1 MSHKTK
7 LLFLTATVG
16 FVSMGAFGQS
26 MDSLLDKLVDK
37 GVLSVKEANDLR
49 EESDK
54 DFTKAYSA
62 KSGMPEWV
70 SSFKWNGDFRARF
83 EENNADD
90 PFYHTRDRYRIRAR
104 LGAYVGFVDQFDVG
118 IRLATGNPQTNP
130 GGTLVGGAPMSA
142 NQDLNSLQSRKF
154 IWLDAAYGRWTPLN
168 TPLWYASGTVG
179 KMDPFFQVSNMIWDY
194 DIDPEGAALSFAHS
208 FDRDQTHTIKLNT
221 AVFILDELNQS
232 APAGTTNLAVNHD
245 PFLLGAQLLWEAN
258 WATNMQSSIGVA
270 MFGIN
275 SKDSL
280 SALVQ
285 PFYNS
290 GNTRNPTTGVLVYNY
305 NPIVGSASF
314 TYVLDSFPYYDGP
327 FPIKPYAEFMHNTA
341 APKNNEAY
349 RVGLQ
354 LGKAGKRH
362 TWEFNYRYQRLAADA
377 WFDALED
384 EDNGAFYATG
394 NPQLAGTG
402 KKNGWFGGTN
412 VKGHLWQGTYS
423 FTDYLNFTFTYYLNE
438 LIIKTPNKDSDAG
451 HFMADLMWKF

>member
-1 MSHKTK
+1 
-7 LLFLTATVG
+7 
-16 FVSMGAFGQS
+16 

-70 SSFKWNGDFRARF
+70 SSFKWSGDFRARF

-90 PFYHTRDRYRIRAR
+90 PTYHTRDRYRIRAR

-154 IWLDAAYGRWTPLN
+154 IWVDAAYGRWTPLN
-168 TPLWYASGTVG
+168 GPMWFASGTVG
-179 KMDPFFQVSNMIWDY
+179 KMDFPFQLSNMIWDY
-194 DIDPEGAALSFAHS
+194 DINPEGAALQLAHS
-208 FDRDQTHTIKLNT
+208 FDRDQTHTLKLNT
-221 AVFILDELNQS
+221 GVFILDELNQT
-232 APAGTTNLAVNHD
+232 ATAGTTNLQVNHD
-245 PFLLGAQLLWEAN
+245 PFVLGAQLLWDAN
-258 WATNMQSSIGVA
+258 WETNLQSSLGIA

-280 SALVQ
+280 SALSQ

-290 GNTRNPTTGVLVYNY
+290 GNTRNPNTGVLVYNY
-305 NPIVGSASF
+305 NPIIGTASF
-314 TYVLDSFPYYDGP
+314 TYSLDCFPYYEGP

-349 RVGLQ
+349 RLGLQ
-354 LGKAGKRH
+354 FGKAGKRH
-362 TWEFNYRYQRLAADA
+362 TWELNYRYQRLAADA
-377 WFDALED
+377 WFDALVD

-412 VKGHLWQGTYS
+412 VKGNLWQGTYS
-423 FTDYLNFTFTYYLNE
+423 FTDYLNFTFTYYLND
-438 LIIKTPNKDSDAG
+438 LIIKTPKKDSDAG

>member
-1 MSHKTK
+1 MARASKI
-7 LLFLTATVG
+7 LIATAIG
-16 FVSMGAFGQS
+16 SLVSIAALAQS
-26 MDSLLDKLVDK
+26 MDALLDKLVDK

-49 EESDK
+49 EESNK
-54 DFTKAYSA
+54 DSTKAHLASTR
-62 KSGMPEWV
+62 MPDWV
-70 SSFKWNGDFRARF
+70 TSFKWSGDFRARY

-104 LGAYVGFVDQFDVG
+104 LGAYVGFIDQFDVG
-118 IRLATGNPQTNP
+118 IRFATGNPQTNP

-154 IWLDAAYGRWTPLN
+154 IWLDAAYARWTPLN
-168 TPLWYASGTVG
+168 GPMWFASGTVG

-194 DIDPEGAALSFAHS
+194 DIDPEGAALSLAHS
-208 FDRDQTHTIKLNT
+208 FDRDQTQTLRLNS
-221 AVFILDELNQS
+221 AVFVLDELNQT
-232 APAGTTNLAVNHD
+232 AVAGTTNLPVNHD
-245 PFLLGAQLLWEAN
+245 PFILGAQLLWDAK
-258 WATNMQSSIGVA
+258 WRTNLQSSLGIA

-280 SALVQ
+280 SALSQ

-290 GNTRNPTTGVLVYNY
+290 GNTRDTKTGVLVYNY
-305 NPIVGSASF
+305 NPIIGTASF
-314 TYVLDSFPYYDGP
+314 TYSLDSFPYYEGA

-349 RVGLQ
+349 RLGLQ
-354 LGKAGKRH
+354 FGRAAKRH
-362 TWEFNYRYQRLAADA
+362 TWELNYRYQRLAADA

-412 VKGHLWQGTYS
+412 VKGHFWQGTYS
-423 FTDYLNFTFTYYLNE
+423 FTDYLNFTFTYYLND
-438 LIIKTPNKDSDAG
+438 LIIKTPSKDSDAG